1 MPGFFFPQGFLT
13 GVLQVH
19 ARKYDLPIDELSFH
33 FTILSN
39 ERDQESYNEQA
50 KRLEYGK
57 KLEVDEQVRRRSVV
71 DGTNRERRRLSLLVG
86 QGEGRCPLARPV
98 HGGVPVGR

>member
-1 MPGFFFPQGFLT
+1 MPGLFFPQGFLT

-33 FTILSN
+33 FTILPF
-39 ERDQESYNEQA
+39 ERDHVTYNDQL

-57 KLEVDEQVRRRSVV
+57 KLEVDEQVTLTFFCSF
-71 DGTNRERRRLSLLVG
+71 LSLYF
-86 QGEGRCPLARPV
+86 PI
-98 HGGVPVGR
+98 